1 MRLVGS
7 LSLKLFSPEC
17 DPPWQL
23 VAGGCYFMIVNK
35 LTWLEAA
42 DMCEVKGGHLV
53 EIETQQE
60 QNALV
65 TGFTEFLEGKS
76 FSSMRVWIGLV
87 EKDTG
92 SEFVWDISGTHAR
105 WQFTSW
111 RSEEEST
118 DNENNCVAIPVSNNL
133 DGDNNGKWVDK
144 DCNEEF
150 KALCEKGMFLLF

>member
-1 MRLVGS
+1 MVLDRLTRTV
-7 LSLKLFSPEC
+7 
-17 DPPWQL
+17 
-23 VAGGCYFMIVNK
+23 
-35 LTWLEAA
+35 AA

-87 EKDTG
+87 EEDTG
-92 SEFVWDISGTHAR
+92 SEFVWDYSGTHAR

-111 RSEEEST
+111 RSEEESS
-118 DNENNCVAIPVSNNL
+118 DNVINCVAIPVSNNL
-133 DGDNNGKWVDK
+133 DADNNGKWVEK
-144 DCNEEF
+144 DCN
-150 KALCEKGMFLLF
+150 AA

>member
-1 MRLVGS
+1 
-7 LSLKLFSPEC
+7 
-17 DPPWQL
+17 
-23 VAGGCYFMIVNK
+23 MIENK

-87 EKDTG
+87 EEDTG
-92 SEFVWDISGTHAR
+92 SEFV
-105 WQFTSW
+105 
-111 RSEEEST
+111 
-118 DNENNCVAIPVSNNL
+118 
-133 DGDNNGKWVDK
+133 
-144 DCNEEF
+144 
-150 KALCEKGMFLLF
+150 